1 MRLKN
6 IDSKLLLPSFVEN
19 DYFCAAFDEW
29 IKRVAAH
36 TPALN
41 APFTLSSIQAMTD
54 EELQTA
60 YAAYGIAKYYP
71 DLPRETRNIYLLK
84 QFQNLHILGTKKA
97 VVDLLKYVFNRDDV
111 NVLINDNLCYDSAGD
126 VIEGKEDLVM
136 CYDISI
142 TLPDANFDENGMY
155 RLMENLREF
164 VRNTA
169 KLNAVTIQTDVA
181 IDAYTPLAVND
192 IPIGMS
198 VDANVDVDA
207 WGVCV
212 FYDYDMT
219 TTGGNRVQ
227 YIKIMKEVLGYSLG
241 EAKAIIDRVNET
253 RTFVTIRYK
262 TDGITSYTYENTLA
276 SYSATRA
283 KVKACYDY
291 VIGSFTAVDGCFGIY
306 KNAPKIIQIQ
316 RLYRS

>member
-6 IDSKLLLPSFVEN
+6 INSSLLLPSFVEN

-41 APFTLSSIQAMTD
+41 APFTLDSIKAMTD
-54 EELQTA
+54 EELQAA

-97 VVDLLKYVFNRDDV
+97 VVDLLRYVFNRDDV
-111 NVLINDNLCYDSAGD
+111 NVLIDDNLCYDSAGN
-126 VIEGKEDLVM
+126 VINGKEDLFM

-142 TLPDANFDENGMY
+142 TLPDASFDENGMS
-155 RLMENLREF
+155 RLLENLREF

-181 IDAYTPLAVND
+181 IDMHPLAVNG

-198 VDANVDVDA
+198 VDVNGDVDA
-207 WGVCV
+207 WGICI
-212 FYDYDMT
+212 FYDDDI
-219 TTGGNRVQ
+219 NSHKLS
-227 YIKIMKEVLGYSLG
+227 YIKLLKDVLDYSLNSV
-241 EAKAIIDRVNET
+241 KAIIERIDEIKNILEIKYT
-253 RTFVTIRYK
+253 
-262 TDGITSYTYENTLA
+262 TDGISNFTYANTLA
-276 SYSATRA
+276 TYSTMRA
-283 KVKACYDY
+283 RVKACYDY
-291 VIGSFTAVDGCFGIY
+291 VSNSFMAVDGCFGIY
-306 KNAPKIIQIQ
+306 KNAPTITQIQ
-316 RLYRS
+316 RLYRYNFA